1 MAITVQSYEEEFT
14 IHNPALKIRPKEPR
28 KEHFATGFAPP
39 EKIRLPAGGSES
51 GRQGEVYAAKADTR
65 GTPAHRDRTDQGN
78 VAAKKDVRRRG
89 KRREES
95 AAGQCRSGGDF
106 TARRCR
112 SGIMSRWRQYRGGEG
127 GRDETRPRRGT
138 QQPARTGYTTARTD
152 GIRDYRFSGTAWAT
166 IVSVSARMIEPLT

>member
-28 KEHFATGFAPP
+28 KEQFATGFAPR

-51 GRQGEVYAAKADTR
+51 GRQGEGRRTREGLRHTGTGRIGAMSRRGQCRSGEGRAAERNA
-65 GTPAHRDRTDQGN
+65 Q
-78 VAAKKDVRRRG
+78 RG

-138 QQPARTGYTTARTD
+138 PQPARTGYGTTGFPERR
-152 GIRDYRFSGTAWAT
+152 GPRSCR
-166 IVSVSARMIEPLT
+166 SAPG